1 MIAMYIP
8 IAIYKNNIVLID
20 SMDTFA
26 LYFCSSVK
34 QKMRPSLPEG
44 QVDYDA
50 EGVPGVSEGEEEFS
64 GSGAPSDDMFVDSGM
79 DDDDDL

>member
-1 MIAMYIP
+1 MYIP
-8 IAIYKNNIVLID
+8 IAIYKNNAVLID

-34 QKMRPSLPEG
+34 QKMRPAVP
-44 QVDYDA
+44 DA
-50 EGVPGVSEGEEEFS
+50 SVGFDADGVPGVTEGDDEFS
-64 GSGAPSDDMFVDSGM
+64 GSGPASEEIFTESGM

>member
-1 MIAMYIP
+1 MYIP
-8 IAIYKNNIVLID
+8 IAIYKNNVVLID

-34 QKMRPSLPEG
+34 QRMRPAVPDPAL
-44 QVDYDA
+44 DFDA
-50 EGVPGVSEGEEEFS
+50 DGVPVVTEGEEEFS
-64 GSGAPSDDMFVDSGM
+64 SSVSSSEEIFTESGM

>member
-1 MIAMYIP
+1 MYIP
-8 IAIYKNNIVLID
+8 IAIYKNNAVLID

-34 QKMRPSLPEG
+34 QKMKPTLPDADVEF
-44 QVDYDA
+44 DA
-50 EGVPGVSEGEEEFS
+50 EGMAGLAEGDEEFG
-64 GSGAPSDDMFVDSGM
+64 GSGAAADETFTDSAL

>member
-1 MIAMYIP
+1 MYIP
-8 IAIYKNNIVLID
+8 IAIYKNNAVLID

-34 QKMRPSLPEG
+34 QKMKPTVPDADIEF
-44 QVDYDA
+44 DA
-50 EGVPGVSEGEEEFS
+50 EGVPGMTEGEDEF
-64 GSGAPSDDMFVDSGM
+64 GAGVASDELFDSVA

>member
-1 MIAMYIP
+1 MYIP
-8 IAIYKNNIVLID
+8 IAIYKNNAVLID

-34 QKMRPSLPEG
+34 QKMKPTVPDAELE
-44 QVDYDA
+44 YDA
-50 EGVPGVSEGEEEFS
+50 EGIPGMTEGEDEFGAGVPSEE
-64 GSGAPSDDMFVDSGM
+64 MFTDSAM